1 MVTQNIKTLVNKIK
15 DLTDGLIYISETDST
30 FETVCIEKN
39 GRPTV
44 ALIKELADRPTGKIV
59 TDEPNKF
66 FSRLIRD
73 REWHSAEKKK
83 QNKRYKALSSLLEK
97 ELSDLKVYR
106 IGRVSIDI
114 FIVGDYEQYTVGVRT
129 KAVET

>member
-66 FSRLIRD
+66 FQ
-73 REWHSAEKKK
+73 A
-83 QNKRYKALSSLLEK
+83 NKRSRMAFRRK
-97 ELSDLKVYR
+97 EEA
-106 IGRVSIDI
+106 
-114 FIVGDYEQYTVGVRT
+114 EQ
-129 KAVET
+129 KI